1 MCTAITYAPGAHY
14 FGRNLDLDR
23 SLGETVTIT
32 PRRYPFAFRRAGRL
46 EAHYAMIG
54 VAHVADGCPLYYDA
68 VNEKGLAMAGLN
80 FPLSA
85 KYQAERTDRDNVAP
99 FEFIP
104 WLLGQCAD
112 LEEARRLLARAN
124 LIGLP
129 FSDHLPL
136 APLHWLIADRSGAV
150 AAEPLRE
157 GLSVQDDPAGVLTN
171 EPPFAYQMLR
181 LNDYMQLT
189 REAPRSSF
197 GAGLELR
204 PYCLGMGAM
213 GLPGDLSSA
222 SRFVRAAF
230 TRLNSVSGP
239 SEAAGVSQVFHIL
252 ASVAQ
257 TRGCARAEG
266 GGYEITVYSSCCN
279 LDSGVYYYTTYENS
293 RITAVDLKR
302 EDLDGTE
309 PVSYPLIREQEIW
322 VQNEG
327 IGAST
332 PPGAAPP
339 RCVFPPPG
347 P

>member
-1 MCTAITYAPGAHY
+1 M
-14 FGRNLDLDR
+14 
-23 SLGETVTIT
+23 
-32 PRRYPFAFRRAGRL
+32 
-46 EAHYAMIG
+46 
-54 VAHVADGCPLYYDA
+54 
-68 VNEKGLAMAGLN
+68 
-80 FPLSA
+80 
-85 KYQAERTDRDNVAP
+85 
-99 FEFIP
+99 
-104 WLLGQCAD
+104 
-112 LEEARRLLARAN
+112 
-124 LIGLP
+124 
-129 FSDHLPL
+129 
-136 APLHWLIADRSGAV
+136 
-150 AAEPLRE
+150 
-157 GLSVQDDPAGVLTN
+157 LTN

-257 TRGCARAEG
+257 TRGCARAES

-293 RITAVDLKR
+293 RITAVDLNR
-302 EDLDGTE
+302 EDLGGTE

-322 VQNEG
+322 VQNGEG
-327 IGAST
+327 GAFT
-332 PPGAAPP
+332 PPGAVPP